1 MVITR
6 SMAAKQLD
14 DLTYEEVNKYN
25 LQKTLDKF
33 NPNKNTKVLYGVM
46 ILSVIMFYLK
56 YFKFDI

>member
-1 MVITR
+1 
-6 SMAAKQLD
+6 MAAKHLD

-25 LQKTLDKF
+25 LRKTLDKF

-56 YFKFDI
+56 YFKI